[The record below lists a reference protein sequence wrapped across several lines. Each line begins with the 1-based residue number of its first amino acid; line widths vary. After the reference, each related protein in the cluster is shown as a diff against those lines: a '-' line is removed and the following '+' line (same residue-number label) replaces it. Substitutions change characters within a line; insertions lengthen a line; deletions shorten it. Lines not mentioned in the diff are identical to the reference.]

1 MGWLCEESQVIVNSA
16 ISNFNQS
23 MLVTSTPLSRA
34 SFKSQ
39 TDEIVRQLIENTPLD
54 FQRMFG
60 FTVELGAGAL
70 LPTVFNTDWSLESG
84 NISNDYILRS
94 VPRKFANSTC
104 NCVVSNACQEPLHI
118 GPPELILPGLVVGC
132 WPIHGLSMSTL
143 ECLYSAS
150 CINTIISYFD
160 YYTEMD
166 GSPPTNFTLP
176 SVLSLNID
184 PLNSSMTSRFNPN
197 TTIDTLIYQLFIE
210 QWENASS
217 YENYYAAC
225 MPSECRYEYS
235 QQNGILYVITA
246 ILSLYGG
253 LTVSLKFL
261 IWNVIRLYYLMKA
274 YLRVRHTT
282 VQPWTISN

>member
-1 MGWLCEESQVIVNSA
+1 
-16 ISNFNQS
+16 
-23 MLVTSTPLSRA
+23 
-34 SFKSQ
+34 
-39 TDEIVRQLIENTPLD
+39 
-54 FQRMFG
+54 
-60 FTVELGAGAL
+60 
-70 LPTVFNTDWSLESG
+70 
-84 NISNDYILRS
+84 
-94 VPRKFANSTC
+94 
-104 NCVVSNACQEPLHI
+104 
-118 GPPELILPGLVVGC
+118 
-132 WPIHGLSMSTL
+132 
-143 ECLYSAS
+143 
-150 CINTIISYFD
+150 
-160 YYTEMD
+160 MD

-184 PLNSSMTSRFNPN
+184 PLNSSMASRFNPN

-282 VQPWTISN
+282 VQPWTISNWIYYLMIFFYNKKNNNNNKYYVYAPCYLYKKTNFYCGLSVNKPCVICYLYQICFSRIYFFQV